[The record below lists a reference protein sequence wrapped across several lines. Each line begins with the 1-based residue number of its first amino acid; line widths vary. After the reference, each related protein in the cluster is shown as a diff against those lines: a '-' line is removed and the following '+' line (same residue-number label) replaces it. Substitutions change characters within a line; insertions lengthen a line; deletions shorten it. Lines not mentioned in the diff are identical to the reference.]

1 MARAAST
8 EARATTT
15 TTTTPAAEVRA
26 TEAPAG
32 LLRRGARTHSAREH
46 ACEQRDERTSVLGR
60 RAKHAAMVARTPAAV
75 DGARARVRTSV
86 A

>member
-15 TTTTPAAEVRA
+15 TAAEVRA

-75 DGARARVRTSV
+75 DGACARVRTSV